1 MVIKLKEIYEARSG
15 NTSVGSNAP
24 FRKRFDSRD
33 VYVNPGHVV
42 CLREEETFRRILS
55 ESDHAKTIDTKM
67 SFTRVFLDRG
77 QSGIDLVV
85 EGTPSEIEQRL
96 GQTGVLYG

>member
-15 NTSVGSNAP
+15 NTSMGSNTP
-24 FRKRFDSRD
+24 FRKRFSSRD

-42 CLREEETFRRILS
+42 CLREEETFKRVLL
-55 ESDHAKTIDTKM
+55 ESDCADTIDTGV

-77 QSGIDLVV
+77 QTGIDLVV
-85 EGTPSEIEQRL
+85 EGTPGEIEKRL
-96 GQTGVLYG
+96 GQRGLLHG

>member
-1 MVIKLKEIYEARSG
+1 MVVKLKEIYEARSG
-15 NTSVGSNAP
+15 NTSVGSNTP

-42 CLREEETFRRILS
+42 CLREEEAFKRVLV
-55 ESDHAKTIDTKM
+55 ESDHDMTIDIGA

-85 EGTPSEIEQRL
+85 EGNPSEIEQRL
-96 GQTGVLYG
+96 GQSGVLHG